1 MPTTR
6 GPGRHRPVADRRSD
20 PRFAWYAS
28 SADVDTVMIDGRP
41 RVRIVKLVGADV
53 AASISEGAPPR
64 QRYGTRPSVSV
75 RGRAGNG
82 LIAPRKWEFGMTPHR
97 DALLSWIDRDRD
109 LLVQFLS
116 DFVAKPSPNPPGD
129 TKAAA
134 AFLHDTLQAQGTPVE
149 YRTAKPD
156 WPNVVG
162 SFDCGDKGRHLV
174 LNGHIDVFPAGP
186 RDAWSRDPW
195 SGAIADDKIHGR
207 GVVDM
212 KCGTAASVWT
222 YIYLH
227 RLRDRLKG
235 KLTLTCVSDEET
247 GGTWGAKWLVD
258 TFPAEF
264 RGDCVL
270 NGEPSTPG
278 TLRFAE
284 KGTLRVV
291 FEIATPGAHAAY
303 THLSKNAI
311 RIASDLVRDL
321 YGLENLPVT
330 QSEDLRRAIESGRAA
345 MDRALGD
352 GAGRILDRVT
362 VSVGVIQ
369 GGLKINVLPG
379 QCRLEVDI
387 RLPVGL
393 SHAAIMAE
401 LKNIAARYAEVKL
414 TPVWTHS
421 AEPST
426 CDPKHPMVGILQR
439 AVAGL
444 GYPKPA
450 PVVSLGASDC
460 KHWRHRNVPAYV
472 YGCTPNNMAKPD
484 EWVGVEEYLHVLRSH
499 VLAAASYL
507 A

>member
-1 MPTTR
+1 
-6 GPGRHRPVADRRSD
+6 
-20 PRFAWYAS
+20 
-28 SADVDTVMIDGRP
+28 
-41 RVRIVKLVGADV
+41 
-53 AASISEGAPPR
+53 
-64 QRYGTRPSVSV
+64 
-75 RGRAGNG
+75 
-82 LIAPRKWEFGMTPHR
+82 MTPHR
-97 DALLSWIDRDRD
+97 AQLLSWIERDRHM
-109 LLVQFLS
+109 LVQFLS
-116 DFVAKPSPNPPGD
+116 DFVAKASPNPPGD
-129 TKAAA
+129 TRVAA
-134 AFLHDTLQAQGTPVE
+134 AFLHDSLKAQAVPVE
-149 YRTAKPD
+149 YRSAKPD

-162 SFDCGDKGRHLV
+162 SFAGAGTGQHLV

-186 RDAWSRDPW
+186 PDAWSRDPW
-195 SGAIADDKIHGR
+195 SGAIADGKVHGR

-222 YIYLH
+222 YLYLN
-227 RLRDRLKG
+227 RLRDKLKG

-270 NGEPSTPG
+270 NGEPSTPH
-278 TLRFAE
+278 TIRFGE

-291 FEIATPGAHAAY
+291 LEITTPGAHAAY

-321 YGLENLPVT
+321 YALEDLSVP
-330 QSEDLRRAIESGRAA
+330 QSEDVRHAIEMGRAA

-362 VSVGVIQ
+362 ISVGVIH

-379 QCRLEVDI
+379 HCRLEVDI
-387 RLPVGL
+387 RLPIGL

-401 LKNIAARYAEVKL
+401 LESIAARYAEAKL

-426 CDPKHPMVGILQR
+426 CDPNHPMVGILQR
-439 AVAGL
+439 TVEGL
-444 GYPKPA
+444 GYAKPA
-450 PVVSLGASDC
+450 PVVSLGATDC
-460 KHWRHRNVPAYV
+460 KHWRRRNVPAYV

-484 EWVGVEEYLHVLRSH
+484 EWVDVEEYLHVLRTH
-499 VLAAASYL
+499 VLAAATYL